1 MEDKYDIL
9 DKEKSTETHYVI
21 RDGVTSIRDWAFESC
36 GCLTS
41 IEIPDS
47 VTSIGECAFYLC
59 ESLTSIDIPD
69 SVTRIGI
76 GAFYVC
82 ANLTSIDIP
91 DSVTSI
97 GDRAFEGCSGLTEI
111 NVSANNPNF
120 TSENGVLYNKSK
132 MEIISMPGGICGC
145 FSIPDSVTSI
155 GRHAFSGCSNL
166 TSIEIPDSVTSI
178 GSETFLGCKGL
189 TEVHCRIKK
198 IKEVEIKS
206 DAFDDCDLSKCV
218 LYVPVG
224 TGYAYRHHP
233 IFSKFKEVVIE
244 K

>member
-1 MEDKYDIL
+1 MVLLSCNIKLLNGFNMKDKYDIL

-21 RDGVTSIRDWAFESC
+21 RDGVTSIGYC
-36 GCLTS
+36 
-41 IEIPDS
+41 
-47 VTSIGECAFYLC
+47 
-59 ESLTSIDIPD
+59 
-69 SVTRIGI
+69 
-76 GAFYVC
+76 
-82 ANLTSIDIP
+82 
-91 DSVTSI
+91 
-97 GDRAFEGCSGLTEI
+97 
-111 NVSANNPNF
+111 
-120 TSENGVLYNKSK
+120 
-132 MEIISMPGGICGC
+132 
-145 FSIPDSVTSI
+145 
-155 GRHAFSGCSNL
+155 AFSGCSNL

-198 IKEVEIKS
+198 IKEVEIIS

-224 TGYAYRHHP
+224 TGYAYRHRP

>member
-1 MEDKYDIL
+1 MLYN
-9 DKEKSTETHYVI
+9 KSKTEIISVPEGI
-21 RDGVTSIRDWAFESC
+21 CGCFSIPDSVTSIGGRAFS
-36 GCLTS
+36 GCRGLTS

-47 VTSIGECAFYLC
+47 VTSIG
-59 ESLTSIDIPD
+59 
-69 SVTRIGI
+69 
-76 GAFYVC
+76 
-82 ANLTSIDIP
+82 
-91 DSVTSI
+91 
-97 GDRAFEGCSGLTEI
+97 DRAFSQCNSLTEI

-132 MEIISMPGGICGC
+132 TEIISMPGGICGC

-166 TSIEIPDSVTSI
+166 TSIEIPNSVTSI
-178 GSETFLGCKGL
+178 GSEPFLGCKGL

-198 IKEVEIKS
+198 IKEVEIKSEVVIIS